1 MATPSPWPGLPK
13 APADGTTFLTCY
25 LVLLF
30 AIPSRLIIGP
40 LGAAGTPAQALG
52 ITATVWWFWHTL
64 AQPLDHE
71 MRPRPMRRAMLVLVA
86 AILASYIAAMSR
98 PIAMIELSSTEIGL
112 LSMLSWLGVLLVAN
126 DGIPS
131 RDRLDVLV
139 RRLVLAGGL
148 VATLGVLQF
157 ATGMAF
163 TDLIQIPGLTS
174 NSLLV
179 SVRDREGFNRPS
191 GTALHPIEFGTTLA
205 VLLPLCLHLAFHPGS
220 VGRARQW
227 FPVLTIALAVPLSIS
242 RSAILG
248 AAVVLLILMPT
259 WTVAARRW
267 TLASLATGALA
278 MFVLVPGFIGTIT
291 RLFTGIS
298 KDTSAR
304 SRTDSYALALD
315 FVERAPV
322 TGRGFLT
329 FMPEYRILDNQ
340 YLGMLIDTGVLGVG
354 ALIALFTTG
363 VVVAVRCRGRSQDE
377 ESRSLALALAAA
389 VSAAAV
395 SFFFFDAFSF
405 PMLAGVTFLVLGL
418 IGALDGLSRPTMAA
432 GRNQKDAITSPE

>member
-1 MATPSPWPGLPK
+1 MRS
-13 APADGTTFLTCY
+13 APPDGTTFLTCY

-40 LGAAGTPAQALG
+40 LGAAGTPAQLVG
-52 ITATVWWFWHTL
+52 IAATLWWFWHML

-71 MRPRPMRRAMLVLVA
+71 MQPRPMRRAMLVLVA

-126 DGIPS
+126 DGIPD
-131 RDRLDVLV
+131 RRRLDVLV

-148 VATLGVLQF
+148 VAALGVLQF
-157 ATGMAF
+157 ATGTAF

-174 NSLLV
+174 NSVLV

-205 VLLPLCLHLAFHPGS
+205 VLLPLCLHLAFHPGGL
-220 VGRARQW
+220 GRLRRW
-227 FPVLTIALAVPLSIS
+227 FPVAAVSLAIPLSIS
-242 RSAILG
+242 RSAIVG
-248 AAVVLLILMPT
+248 AAVVLVMLLPT
-259 WTVAARRW
+259 WTRSARRW
-267 TLASLATGALA
+267 TLAAIASGTLA
-278 MFVLVPGFIGTIT
+278 MFVIVPGFLGTIT

-304 SRTDSYALALD
+304 SRTDSYAMAWE
-315 FVERAPV
+315 FVERAPL

-340 YLGMLIDTGVLGVG
+340 YLGMLIDTGFLGSA

-363 VVVAVRCRGRSQDE
+363 VVVAVRQRRRSEEDE
-377 ESRSLALALAAA
+377 VRSLALSLAAS

-418 IGALDGLSRPTMAA
+418 IGALHSLDRPATSTVGTQENSAPA
-432 GRNQKDAITSPE
+432 PGR

>member
-1 MATPSPWPGLPK
+1 MRS
-13 APADGTTFLTCY
+13 APPDGTTFLTCY
-25 LVLLF
+25 LILLF

-40 LGAAGTPAQALG
+40 LGAAGTPAQLVG
-52 ITATVWWFWHTL
+52 IAATLWWFWHML

-71 MRPRPMRRAMLVLVA
+71 MQPRPMRRAMLVLVA

-126 DGIPS
+126 DGIPD
-131 RDRLDVLV
+131 RRRLDVLV

-148 VATLGVLQF
+148 VAALGVLQF
-157 ATGMAF
+157 ATGTAF

-174 NSLLV
+174 NSVLV

-205 VLLPLCLHLAFHPGS
+205 VLLPLCLHLAFHPG
-220 VGRARQW
+220 GLGGLRRW
-227 FPVLTIALAVPLSIS
+227 FPVAAVSLAIPLSIS
-242 RSAILG
+242 RSAIVG
-248 AAVVLLILMPT
+248 AAVVLVMLLPT
-259 WTVAARRW
+259 WTRSARRW
-267 TLASLATGALA
+267 TLAAIASGTLA
-278 MFVLVPGFIGTIT
+278 MFVIVPGFLGTIT

-298 KDTSAR
+298 KDTSAK
-304 SRTDSYALALD
+304 SRTDSYAMAWE
-315 FVERAPV
+315 FVERAPL

-340 YLGMLIDTGVLGVG
+340 YLGMLIDTGFLGSG

-363 VVVAVRCRGRSQDE
+363 VVVAVRQRQRSGEDE
-377 ESRSLALALAAA
+377 VRSLALALAAS

-418 IGALDGLSRPTMAA
+418 IGALHSLNRPATSRVATQENSAVAP
-432 GRNQKDAITSPE
+432 RR